1 MVQWNGAGCMELY
14 MDEKGEFRKGP
25 ATKEDL
31 ATWATAFQQRYFPG
45 FDVPGMQI
53 AIDVEQSPRA
63 PSVYYPEKKLIAI
76 SQQITPF
83 HELTKIAL
91 LHEMI
96 HVKLYA
102 ENQDADEAHG
112 ARFQEEM
119 NRLMG
124 MGAYSQLL

>member
-1 MVQWNGAGCMELY
+1 MQLY
-14 MDEKGEFRKGP
+14 MDENGKFRREP
-25 ATKEDL
+25 ATNEEL
-31 ATWATAFQQRYFPG
+31 AGWAMAFQHKYFPG
-45 FDVPGMQI
+45 FDVPGMEI
-53 AIDVEQSPRA
+53 AIDVEESPRA

-76 SQQITPF
+76 SKHIMPF
-83 HELTKIAL
+83 HELAKIAL

-112 ARFQEEM
+112 ARFQTEM
-119 NRLMG
+119 NRLME

>member
-1 MVQWNGAGCMELY
+1 MQLY
-14 MDEKGEFRKGP
+14 MDENGKFRREP
-25 ATKEDL
+25 ATNEEL
-31 ATWATAFQQRYFPG
+31 AGWAMAFQHKYFPG

-53 AIDVEQSPRA
+53 AIDVEESPRA
-63 PSVYYPEKKLIAI
+63 PSVYDPAKKLIAI
-76 SQQITPF
+76 SKHIMPF
-83 HELTKIAL
+83 HELAKIAL

-112 ARFQEEM
+112 ARFQTEM
-119 NRLMG
+119 NRLME